1 MSLWSPADANF
12 EFLIDSEVRRSV
24 SKMLTNFGIG
34 TPGDPIT
41 FAVIKN
47 AMDAIVDEVAYTVI
61 RTARSE
67 IVKDVMDYSAAI
79 CDAEGEMVAQAK
91 TIAQHLGAI
100 PEAIAAVQRTWS
112 GRLQNGD
119 AVIMND
125 PYCGGMHLPDVFMF
139 FPIFDGT
146 EILAWSVVICHH
158 TDVGG
163 RVPGSNAADSTEI
176 YQEGLRI
183 PPLKLF
189 HGGVID
195 ETLEALIGL
204 NVRVPDRV
212 IGDLR
217 AQYAACQ
224 VGARE
229 IGRLVERYGAAQIR
243 AYLAALLDYAERM
256 TRAEVATWPQGTYRF
271 TDHIDSDGLSDE
283 PVPLAAA
290 LTVRS
295 DGTLKVDWEGSSK
308 QVRAAINSTLS
319 FTKSNTFLSVR
330 CALRGDIPNNAGV
343 FRCIEVTA
351 PEGSVLNPLPPAPVA
366 ARALTGYRVVDV
378 MFGALAQ
385 IVPDIIPAAG
395 EGGNTV
401 VCLGGRHADNHPF
414 ILVDMISGAW
424 GGRPDQDGI
433 DAITNPSQNLSNTPV
448 EVLERQHPVRIE
460 EYGFVADSGGPGRF
474 RGGLGLRRSYRLL
487 ADEAVLQLRA
497 DRLRF
502 APYGLNGGEVGGR
515 AANWLGEGKA
525 MRAIPG
531 KVTTIMRRGEL
542 LTHHQAGGGGHGD
555 PFTRAP
561 EAVAR
566 DVWNGKVTVAAARA
580 HYGVAVDASGVLD
593 PAETAKLRSGR
604 TSG

>member
-1 MSLWSPADANF
+1 MPDATISLD
-12 EFLIDSEVRRSV
+12 
-24 SKMLTNFGIG
+24 
-34 TPGDPIT
+34 DPIT
-41 FAVIKN
+41 FAVVKN

-79 CDAEGEMVAQAK
+79 CDAKGEMVAQAK

-100 PEAIAAVQRTWS
+100 PEAMAAVQTKWG
-112 GRLQNGD
+112 GRLQSGD

-125 PYCGGMHLPDVFMF
+125 PYSGGMHLPDIFMF
-139 FPIFDGT
+139 YPIFDGPD
-146 EILAWSVVICHH
+146 ILAWSVVICHH

-189 HGGVID
+189 RAGVID
-195 ETLEALIGL
+195 EVLEAVISL

-229 IGRLVERYGAAQIR
+229 IGRLVTRYGAER
-243 AYLAALLDYAERM
+243 MRGYLAALLDYAERM
-256 TRAEVATWPQGTYRF
+256 ARAEIATWPQGTYRF
-271 TDHIDSDGLSDE
+271 TDHVDNDGLSDD
-283 PVPLAAA
+283 PVPLTVAV
-290 LTVRS
+290 TVRNN
-295 DGTLKVDWEGSSK
+295 GTLRVDWEGTSK

-330 CALRGDIPNNAGV
+330 CALLGDIPNNAGV
-343 FRCIEVTA
+343 FRCIEVVA
-351 PEGSVLNPLPPAPVA
+351 PEGSVLNPIAPAAVA
-366 ARALTGYRVVDV
+366 ARALTGYRVMDT

-385 IVPDIIPAAG
+385 IVPHVIPAAG

-401 VCLGGRHADNHPF
+401 ICLGGRHPDNRPF
-414 ILVDMISGAW
+414 IIVDMISGCW

-433 DAITNPSQNLSNTPV
+433 EAITNPSQNLSNTPV

-460 EYGFVADSGGPGRF
+460 SYALVPDSGGAGRY
-474 RGGLGLRRSYRLL
+474 RGGLGLCRSYRLL
-487 ADEAVLQLRA
+487 ADEAILQLRA

-502 APYGLNGGEVGGR
+502 APYGLNGGEPGGVSG
-515 AANWLGEGKA
+515 NWLDEGDGT
-525 MRAIPG
+525 RSIPG
-531 KVTTIMRRGEL
+531 KVTSIVRRGTL

-561 EAVAR
+561 ESVAL
-566 DVWNGKVTVAAARA
+566 DVWNGKVTVSAARKK
-580 HYGVAVDASGVLD
+580 YGVVVNADGMVDASETTLLRQKQAA
-593 PAETAKLRSGR
+593 PARAPLT
-604 TSG
+604 

>member
-1 MSLWSPADANF
+1 MPDATISLD
-12 EFLIDSEVRRSV
+12 
-24 SKMLTNFGIG
+24 
-34 TPGDPIT
+34 DPIT
-41 FAVIKN
+41 FAVVKN

-79 CDAEGEMVAQAK
+79 CDAKGEMVAQAK

-100 PEAIAAVQRTWS
+100 PEAMAAVQTKWG
-112 GRLQNGD
+112 GRLQRGD

-125 PYCGGMHLPDVFMF
+125 PYSGGMHLPDIFMF
-139 FPIFDGT
+139 YPIFDGPD
-146 EILAWSVVICHH
+146 ILAWSVVICHH

-189 HGGVID
+189 RAGVID
-195 ETLEALIGL
+195 EVLESVISL

-229 IGRLVERYGAAQIR
+229 IGRLVTRYGAER
-243 AYLAALLDYAERM
+243 MRGYLAALLDYAERM
-256 TRAEVATWPQGTYRF
+256 ARAEIATWPQGTYRF
-271 TDHIDSDGLSDE
+271 TDHVDNDGLSDD
-283 PVPLAAA
+283 PVPLTVAV
-290 LTVRS
+290 TVRNN
-295 DGTLKVDWEGSSK
+295 GTLRVDWEGTSK

-330 CALRGDIPNNAGV
+330 CALLGDIPNNAGV
-343 FRCIEVTA
+343 FRCIEVVA
-351 PEGSVLNPLPPAPVA
+351 PEGSVLNPIAPAAVA
-366 ARALTGYRVVDV
+366 ARALTGYRVMDT

-385 IVPDIIPAAG
+385 IVPHVIPAAG

-401 VCLGGRHADNHPF
+401 VCLGGRHPDNRPF
-414 ILVDMISGAW
+414 IIVDMISGCW

-433 DAITNPSQNLSNTPV
+433 EAITNPSQNLSNTPV

-460 EYGFVADSGGPGRF
+460 SYALVPDSGGAGRY
-474 RGGLGLRRSYRLL
+474 RGGLGLCRSYRLL
-487 ADEAVLQLRA
+487 ADEAILQLRA

-502 APYGLNGGEVGGR
+502 APYGLNGGEPGGVSG
-515 AANWLGEGKA
+515 NWLDEGDGNSIHTRQGDKHCA
-525 MRAIPG
+525 SR
-531 KVTTIMRRGEL
+531 EL
-542 LTHHQAGGGGHGD
+542 
-555 PFTRAP
+555 
-561 EAVAR
+561 
-566 DVWNGKVTVAAARA
+566 
-580 HYGVAVDASGVLD
+580 S
-593 PAETAKLRSGR
+593 
-604 TSG
+604 

>member
-1 MSLWSPADANF
+1 MVEAP
-12 EFLIDSEVRRSV
+12 
-24 SKMLTNFGIG
+24 
-34 TPGDPIT
+34 TPLGDPIT

-79 CDAEGEMVAQAK
+79 CDAKGEMVAQAK

-100 PEAIAAVQRTWS
+100 PEAMAAVQAKW
-112 GRLQNGD
+112 GGQLEDGD
-119 AVIMND
+119 AVIIND
-125 PYCGGMHLPDVFMF
+125 PYSGGMHLPDIFMF
-139 FPIFDGT
+139 YPIFDGAD
-146 EILAWSVVICHH
+146 ILAWSVVICHH

-189 HGGVID
+189 RRGIMD
-195 ETLEALIGL
+195 ETLEAVIGL

-212 IGDLR
+212 IGDLH

-229 IGRLVERYGAAQIR
+229 IGKLVSRYGTQMIR
-243 AYLAALLDYAERM
+243 GYLGALLDYAERLA
-256 TRAEVATWPQGTYRF
+256 RAEIATWPEGTYRF
-271 TDHIDSDGLSDE
+271 TDYIDSDGLSEDA
-283 PVPLAAA
+283 VPLTVAV
-290 LTVRS
+290 TVRS
-295 DGTLKVDWEGSSK
+295 NGTLNVDWSGTSK

-343 FRCIEVTA
+343 FRCIEVSA
-351 PEGSVLNPLPPAPVA
+351 PEGSVLNPISPAPVA
-366 ARALTGYRVVDV
+366 ARALTGYRVMDT

-385 IVPDIIPAAG
+385 IVPHIMPAAG

-401 VCLGGRHADNHPF
+401 VCLGGRYPDNRPF
-414 ILVDMISGAW
+414 IVVDMISGCW

-433 DAITNPSQNLSNTPV
+433 EAITNPSQNLSNTPV

-460 EYGFVADSGGPGRF
+460 DYALVPDSGGAGRF

-487 ADEAVLQLRA
+487 AEEAVLQLRA

-502 APYGLNGGEVGGR
+502 APYGLNGGDRGGPS
-515 AANWLGEGKA
+515 ANWLGEGDA
-525 MRAIPG
+525 RRSIAG
-531 KVTTIMRRGEL
+531 KVTMTMRRGEL

-561 EAVAR
+561 DAVAR
-566 DVWNGKVTVAAARA
+566 DVWNEKVTTSAARA
-580 HYGVAVDASGVLD
+580 PYGVAVDANGNID
-593 PAETAKLRSGR
+593 ATETARLRSAQTR
-604 TSG
+604 

>member
-1 MSLWSPADANF
+1 MPECASSFD
-12 EFLIDSEVRRSV
+12 
-24 SKMLTNFGIG
+24 
-34 TPGDPIT
+34 DPIT

-79 CDAEGEMVAQAK
+79 CDDKGEMVAQAK

-100 PEAIAAVQRTWS
+100 PEAMAAVRPKWDGQ
-112 GRLQNGD
+112 LAPGD

-125 PYCGGMHLPDVFMF
+125 PYSGGMHLPDIFMF
-139 FPIFDGT
+139 YPIFDGA

-189 HGGVID
+189 HAGRMD
-195 ETLEALIGL
+195 ETLEAMIGL

-212 IGDLR
+212 IGDLL

-229 IGRLVERYGAAQIR
+229 IGRLVARYGVQR
-243 AYLAALLDYAERM
+243 VRSYLAALLDYAERM
-256 TRAEVATWPQGTYRF
+256 ARAEIASWPQGTFFF
-271 TDHIDSDGLSDE
+271 TDYIDSDGISDD
-283 PVPLAAA
+283 PVPLSVA
-290 LTVRS
+290 LTVCG
-295 DGTLKVDWEGSSK
+295 DGSLKVDWGGSSR

-351 PEGSVLNPLPPAPVA
+351 PKGSVLNPIAPAPVA
-366 ARALTGYRVVDV
+366 ARALTGYRVMDT

-385 IVPDIIPAAG
+385 IVPHIMPAAG

-401 VCLGGRHADNHPF
+401 VCLGGRHPDNRPF
-414 ILVDMISGAW
+414 IIVDMISGCW
-424 GGRPDQDGI
+424 GARPDQDGI

-460 EYGFVADSGGPGRF
+460 DYALIPDSGGAGRF

-497 DRLRF
+497 DRLKF
-502 APYGLNGGEVGGR
+502 APYGLDGGKPGGV
-515 AANWLGEGKA
+515 AGNWLGEGDTV
-525 MRAIPG
+525 RSLPG
-531 KVTTIMRRGEL
+531 KVTAIMRRGEL

-555 PFTRAP
+555 PYERSP
-561 EAVAR
+561 EAVGR
-566 DVWNGKVTVAAARA
+566 DVRNGKVTIPAARA
-580 HYGVAVDASGVLD
+580 HYGVAVDAAGVID
-593 PAETAKLRSGR
+593 AAETSRLRSR
-604 TSG
+604 PQQK

>member
-1 MSLWSPADANF
+1 MPDMAAP
-12 EFLIDSEVRRSV
+12 
-24 SKMLTNFGIG
+24 
-34 TPGDPIT
+34 PGDPIT

-79 CDAEGEMVAQAK
+79 CDAKGEMVAQAK

-100 PEAIAAVQRTWS
+100 PEAMQAVQAKWG
-112 GRLQNGD
+112 GRLVPGD

-125 PYCGGMHLPDVFMF
+125 PYSGGMHLPDIFMF
-139 FPIFDGT
+139 FPIFEGG

-189 HGGVID
+189 HDGVMD
-195 ETLEALIGL
+195 ETLEAVIGL

-212 IGDLR
+212 LGDLR

-229 IGRLVERYGAAQIR
+229 IGRLVERYGADR
-243 AYLAALLDYAERM
+243 MRGYLAALLDYAERM
-256 TRAEVATWPQGTYRF
+256 ARAEIATWPKGTYRF
-271 TDHIDSDGLSDE
+271 TDHIDSDGLSDD
-283 PVPLAAA
+283 PVPLSVAI
-290 LTVRS
+290 TVVG
-295 DGTLKVDWEGSSK
+295 DGTLKVSWDGSSR

-351 PEGSVLNPLPPAPVA
+351 PEGSVLNPISPAPVA
-366 ARALTGYRVVDV
+366 ARALTGYRVMDT

-385 IVPDIIPAAG
+385 IVPHIVPAGG

-401 VCLGGRHADNHPF
+401 VCLGGRHPDNRPF
-414 ILVDMISGAW
+414 IIVDMISGCW
-424 GGRPDQDGI
+424 GGRPNQDGI
-433 DAITNPSQNLSNTPV
+433 EAITNPSQNLSNTPV

-460 EYGFVADSGGPGRF
+460 DYALVEDSGGAGRF
-474 RGGLGLRRSYRLL
+474 RGGMGLRRSYRLL
-487 ADEAVLQLRA
+487 AAEAVLQLRA

-502 APYGLNGGEVGGR
+502 PPYGLAGGEPGG
-515 AANWLGEGKA
+515 AAGNWLGEGEA
-525 MRAIPG
+525 RRAIPG
-531 KVTTIMRRGEL
+531 KVTMTMHGGEL

-555 PFTRAP
+555 AFARDPV
-561 EAVAR
+561 AVAR
-566 DVWNGKVTVAAARA
+566 DVWNGKVSATAARA
-580 HYGVAVDASGVLD
+580 RYGVAVDGDGAVD
-593 PAETAKLRSGR
+593 AAETARLREARNQQGER
-604 TSG
+604 A

>member
-1 MSLWSPADANF
+1 MADR
-12 EFLIDSEVRRSV
+12 ELPV
-24 SKMLTNFGIG
+24 
-34 TPGDPIT
+34 GDPIT

-79 CDAEGEMVAQAK
+79 CDAKGEMVAQAK

-100 PEAIAAVQRTWS
+100 PEAIAAVQQRWS
-112 GRLQNGD
+112 GRLQSGD

-139 FPIFDGT
+139 FPIFEGAHV
-146 EILAWSVVICHH
+146 LAWSVVICHH
-158 TDVGG
+158 TDLGG

-189 HGGVID
+189 HAGVID
-195 ETLEALIGL
+195 ETLEAMIGL

-212 IGDLR
+212 LGDLR

-229 IGRLVERYGAAQIR
+229 IGRLVARYGAAQIR

-256 TRAEVATWPQGTYRF
+256 ARAEIATWPQGTYRF
-271 TDHIDSDGLSDE
+271 TDHIDSDGLSE
-283 PVPLAAA
+283 APVPLSVA
-290 LTVRS
+290 LTVRG
-295 DGTLKVDWEGSSK
+295 DGTLHVDWKGSSA
-308 QVRAAINSTLS
+308 QVQAAINSTLS

-343 FRCIEVTA
+343 FRCIEVNA
-351 PEGSVLNPLPPAPVA
+351 PEGSVLNPRPPAPVA
-366 ARALTGYRVVDV
+366 ARALTGYRVVDT

-385 IVPDIIPAAG
+385 IVPQIIPAAG

-401 VCLGGRHADNHPF
+401 VCVGGRHPDNRPF

-460 EYGFVADSGGPGRF
+460 EYGFVPDSGGAGRF

-502 APYGLNGGEVGGR
+502 APYGLNGGEPGGC
-515 AANWLGEGKA
+515 AANWLLEGGA
-525 MRAIPG
+525 MRAIAG
-531 KVTTIMRRGEL
+531 KVTTVMRRGEL
-542 LTHHQAGGGGHGD
+542 LIHHQAGGGGHGD
-555 PFTRAP
+555 PLTRAP
-561 EAVAR
+561 AAVAR
-566 DVWNGKVTVAAARA
+566 DVWNGKVTVTSARTL
-580 HYGVAVDASGVLD
+580 YGVEVDADGTLD
-593 PAETAKLRSGR
+593 TAETAHLRLR
-604 TSG
+604 

>member
-1 MSLWSPADANF
+1 MLDTTSP
-12 EFLIDSEVRRSV
+12 
-24 SKMLTNFGIG
+24 
-34 TPGDPIT
+34 PGDPIT
-41 FAVIKN
+41 FAVVKN

-79 CDAEGEMVAQAK
+79 CDAKGEMVAQAK

-100 PEAIAAVQRTWS
+100 PEAMAAVQAKWG
-112 GRLQNGD
+112 GRLEPGD

-125 PYCGGMHLPDVFMF
+125 PYSGGMHLPDIFMF
-139 FPIFDGT
+139 FPIFEGADV
-146 EILAWSVVICHH
+146 LAWSVVICHH

-189 HGGVID
+189 HAGTMD
-195 ETLEALIGL
+195 PTLEAMIAL

-229 IGRLVERYGAAQIR
+229 IGRLVARYGAAR
-243 AYLAALLDYAERM
+243 MRGYFAALLDYAERM
-256 TRAEVATWPQGTYRF
+256 ARAEIATWPKGTYRF
-271 TDHIDSDGLSDE
+271 TDHIDSDGMSDD
-283 PVPLAAA
+283 PVPLNVAV
-290 LTVRS
+290 TVRG
-295 DGTLKVDWEGSSK
+295 DGTLKVDWHGSSP

-343 FRCIEVTA
+343 FRSIEVTA
-351 PEGSVLNPLPPAPVA
+351 PEGSVLNPSPPAPVA
-366 ARALTGYRVVDV
+366 ARALTGYRVMDT

-385 IVPDIIPAAG
+385 IVPHIMPAAG

-401 VCLGGRHADNHPF
+401 VCLGGRHPDNRPF
-414 ILVDMISGAW
+414 IVVDMISGCW
-424 GGRPDQDGI
+424 GGRPDKDGI
-433 DAITNPSQNLSNTPV
+433 EAITNPSQNLSNTPV
-448 EVLERQHPVRIE
+448 EILEREHPVRIE
-460 EYGFVADSGGPGRF
+460 DYGLVPDSGGAGRY
-474 RGGLGLRRSYRLL
+474 RGGLGLQRSYRLL

-502 APYGLNGGEVGGR
+502 APYGLCGGEPGGV
-515 AANWLGEGKA
+515 AGNWLGEGGAK
-525 MRAIPG
+525 RAIPG
-531 KVTTIMRRGEL
+531 KVTMIMRCGEL
-542 LTHHQAGGGGHGD
+542 LTHQQAGGGGHGD
-555 PFTRAP
+555 PFNRAP
-561 EAVAR
+561 EAVAY
-566 DVWNGKVTVAAARA
+566 DVWNGKVTPASARERF
-580 HYGVAVDASGVLD
+580 GVVVDSNGEVDLGATK
-593 PAETAKLRSGR
+593 AIRSSR
-604 TSG
+604 SKRQTV

>member
-1 MSLWSPADANF
+1 MP
-12 EFLIDSEVRRSV
+12 ET
-24 SKMLTNFGIG
+24 ML
-34 TPGDPIT
+34 GDPIT

-47 AMDAIVDEVAYTVI
+47 ALDAIVDEVAYTVI

-79 CDAEGEMVAQAK
+79 CDAKGEMVAQAK

-100 PEAIAAVQRTWS
+100 PEAMTAVQLRWGGQLES
-112 GRLQNGD
+112 GD
-119 AVIMND
+119 AIILND
-125 PYCGGMHLPDVFMF
+125 PYCGGMHLPDIFMF
-139 FPIFDGT
+139 FPIFDGA

-158 TDVGG
+158 TDLGG

-183 PPLKLF
+183 PPVKLF
-189 HGGVID
+189 RRGVMD
-195 ETLEALIGL
+195 QTLEALIDL

-229 IGRLVERYGAAQIR
+229 MGRLVARYGAQQIR
-243 AYLAALLDYAERM
+243 TYLAALLDYAERM
-256 TRAEVATWPQGTYRF
+256 TRAEIATWPQGTYSF
-271 TDHIDSDGLSDE
+271 SDHIDSDGLSDD
-283 PVPLAAA
+283 PIP
-290 LTVRS
+290 LTVAVVVRS
-295 DGTLKVDWEGSSK
+295 NGTLLVDWVNSSK

-343 FRCIEVTA
+343 FRCIEVNA
-351 PEGSVLNPLPPAPVA
+351 PQGSVLNPIEPAPVA
-366 ARALTGYRVVDV
+366 ARALTGYRVMDT

-385 IVPDIIPAAG
+385 IVPHIIPAAG

-401 VCLGGRHADNHPF
+401 VCLGGRHADNRPF
-414 ILVDMISGAW
+414 ILVDMISGCW

-460 EYGFVADSGGPGRF
+460 EYGLVPDSGGAGRF

-487 ADEAVLQLRA
+487 AEEAVLQLRA

-502 APYGLNGGEVGGR
+502 SPYGLAGGEPGGL
-515 AANWLGEGKA
+515 AGNWLGEDKA
-525 MRAIPG
+525 MRAVPG
-531 KVTTIMRRGEL
+531 KLTTTMRCGEL
-542 LTHHQAGGGGHGD
+542 LIHHQAGGGGHGR
-555 PFTRAP
+555 PFGRAP

-566 DVWNGKVTVAAARA
+566 DVWNGTVTVAAARER
-580 HYGVAVDASGVLD
+580 YGVAVDADGSLNC
-593 PAETAKLRSGR
+593 AETDRLRSKKVAQR
-604 TSG
+604 T